1 MMNINKEYISSRFIR
16 RIEIDDDNELI
27 YHSLRGNPMVID
39 GGAKEILKIFSLPKS
54 IDAFLRDHELD
65 VESMETLKRL
75 INDGFLAHPCE
86 DIRERFFEDVGN
98 KIADAI
104 KGKELQVLDLSVSE
118 LCNFGCKY
126 CVHSRAIKLDRSRMG
141 QTGFMTVEMAQMA
154 VDAFLL
160 HIDCNNIQEWDLHF
174 GSAESLLNF
183 EAVKWVTEYLQK
195 IQRLPKSISLN
206 SNLSLLT
213 REMAEFFR
221 DKSFRVNTSIDGL
234 SDVND
239 LVRIYKDG
247 HKTSIDIIKG
257 MNLLKEVGYQ
267 INGVGITLCDENFEK
282 VDTEIISWLKD
293 WGIPNALF
301 DIDFVNMVGLDPEK
315 AADKMVRLEERC
327 KQEGILVEGLWK
339 TPYKNIRDSGI
350 SGASRFCSSLM
361 GNNLLVAPSGNLY
374 ICSYSS
380 TPIGHISDFPGCL
393 GKGPFREILLNSSV
407 ANFSEC
413 RDCELEGHCLG
424 GCLLTREGGESQ
436 NQKIIQMCAF
446 YRATTQK
453 LLKLDAKKGGETS
466 EKDY

>member
-1 MMNINKEYISSRFIR
+1 MLSMNGKYISSRFIR
-16 RIEIDDDNELI
+16 RIEIGDNNELV

-39 GGAKEILKIFSLPKS
+39 SGTREILEIFSRPKS
-54 IDAFLRDHELD
+54 IAAFLRDHELD
-65 VESMETLKRL
+65 AESRETLKQL
-75 INDGFLAHPCE
+75 INDKFLLHPHE
-86 DIRERFFEDVGN
+86 DVRRHFFEDVSN
-98 KIADAI
+98 KIVNATE
-104 KGKELQVLDLSVSE
+104 GKELRVLDLSVSE

-141 QTGFMTVEMAQMA
+141 QAGSMTAEMAQMA

-160 HIDCNNIQEWDLHF
+160 HIDRNNIEEWDLHF
-174 GSAESLLNF
+174 GSAEPLLNF
-183 EAVKWVTEYLQK
+183 KVVKWVTEYLRK

-213 REMAEFFR
+213 IEMAEFFR
-221 DKSFRVNTSIDGL
+221 DKSFRINTSIDGL

-257 MNLLKEVGYQ
+257 MSLLKEIGYQ
-267 INGVGITLCDENFEK
+267 INGVGITLCDENFEE
-282 VDTEIISWLKD
+282 VGTEIISWLKD

-301 DIDFVNMVGLDPEK
+301 DIDFVNVVGLDPEK
-315 AADKMVRLEERC
+315 AADKMVRFEERC
-327 KQEGILVEGLWK
+327 RQEGILAEGVWK

-350 SGASRFCSSLM
+350 TGVNRFCSSLI

-380 TPIGHISDFPGCL
+380 TPIGHIREFPNCL
-393 GKGPFREILLNSSV
+393 KKGPFREILLNSSV

-436 NQKIIQMCAF
+436 NQKIAQMCNF
-446 YRATTQK
+446 YRAATKK
-453 LLKLDAKKGGETS
+453 LLKLDAKEGR
-466 EKDY
+466 

>member
-1 MMNINKEYISSRFIR
+1 MTREDGKYISSRFIR
-16 RIEIDDDNELI
+16 RIKIGDNSELV
-27 YHSLRGNPMVID
+27 YHSLRGNPMIID
-39 GGAKEILKIFSLPKS
+39 SGAREILKIFSQPKS
-54 IDAFLRDHELD
+54 IDAFLGECELD
-65 VESMETLKRL
+65 IESMEVLKQL
-75 INDGFLAHPCE
+75 INDGFLVHSSE
-86 DIRERFFEDVGN
+86 DVREYFFEDVSN
-98 KIADAI
+98 KITDAI
-104 KGKELQVLDLSVSE
+104 KGKELRVLDLSVSE

-141 QTGFMTVEMAQMA
+141 QTGFMTMEMAQTA

-160 HIDCNNIQEWDLHF
+160 HIDHNNIQEWDLHF

-183 EAVKWVTEYLQK
+183 EVIKWAIEYLQK
-195 IQRLPKSISLN
+195 NQRLPKSISLN

-213 REMAEFFR
+213 KKMAEFFR
-221 DKSFRVNTSIDGL
+221 DNNFRVNTSIDGL

-257 MNLLKEVGYQ
+257 MNLLKEIGYQ
-267 INGVGITLCDENFEK
+267 INSVGITLCDENFEK

-293 WGIPNALF
+293 WSISNALF

-327 KQEGILVEGLWK
+327 RQEGILAEGFWK

-361 GNNLLVAPSGNLY
+361 GNNLLVTPSGNLY

-380 TPIGHISDFPGCL
+380 TPVGHISDFPNCL
-393 GKGPFREILLNSSV
+393 RKGPFRKILLNSSV

-424 GCLLTREGGESQ
+424 GCLLTREGGKNQ
-436 NQKIIQMCAF
+436 NQKVAQMCAF
-446 YRATTQK
+446 YRATTKK
-453 LLKLDAKKGGETS
+453 LLKLDAKK
-466 EKDY
+466 